1 MSTTLSAVD
10 RPTSHA
16 DGRVSRPG
24 EGALSNVRHALVL
37 ARRNLMKITG
47 DPGLLLDA
55 TVMPMVFALM
65 FVYVLGGAIA
75 GSVASYREFFI
86 PGIMVLTITI
96 VSRTTGTAL
105 SVDFSSK
112 LIDRFRSLPIARS
125 AVLSGRILSD
135 AVRMLLSQLV
145 IGVFALVIGFRI
157 HTGLLPALT
166 AVGLIV
172 AFGVALACV
181 SAFIGLS
188 ARSVQTV
195 ETVTALWMVPLQF
208 GSSLFVSLHTMPGW
222 LQAFVK
228 VNPMTQVVNACRGL
242 LIGGTVAGPL
252 LAALMWIAGILL
264 VFVPLS
270 VWRYSRR
277 R

>member
-1 MSTTLSAVD
+1 VSTTLSTID
-10 RPTSHA
+10 RPTLHA
-16 DGRVSRPG
+16 DSQVSRPG

-96 VSRTTGTAL
+96 VSRTTGIAL
-105 SVDFSSK
+105 SVDFNSK
-112 LIDRFRSLPIARS
+112 LMDRFRSLPIARS

-157 HTGLLPALT
+157 HTGVLPALT

-172 AFGVALACV
+172 AFGVALAWV

-188 ARSVQTV
+188 ARSVQTA

-270 VWRYSRR
+270 VWQYSRR